1 MLAQSA
7 AANATPRARYL
18 TPPLTPS
25 TSATSTSATP
35 PAPVTAIGY
44 FAIVRAVRAS
54 ARLTSTER
62 LVLLTIA
69 GHLDNATATAA
80 VGIPR
85 LAAETAFTTRTIERT
100 VAALVAAGWLTRA
113 SAASRWGTN
122 VYQVTPVAEDVRA
135 AGPRRLHGRGT
146 PDTGSGHPRHR
157 IGAPPDTGSPV
168 LLSILNVEPPV
179 CSASATPP
187 AGESTHTIFE
197 VYQVPEKASE
207 APVVAPA
214 TSTAPVVV
222 DVAPAPKKASEA
234 PTSTAATLP
243 DAEVVVDVAP
253 APKKASEAP
262 PVVALLAAHPELR
275 PIARASVAALLVAEG
290 RPLPVVRRALAEL
303 AEATRDAAAV
313 EDPWSAATL
322 ARKARAYVRR
332 AYAEPSDTSTST
344 RPVSPEP
351 PPEPPP
357 QLHAVAANLRAAVA
371 GIGGGWNPRPSSRAP
386 STRPNV
392 GHLATATANLRG
404 MLAALDVEHEAPVVR
419 RRA

>member
-1 MLAQSA
+1 M
-7 AANATPRARYL
+7 
-18 TPPLTPS
+18 
-25 TSATSTSATP
+25 
-35 PAPVTAIGY
+35 
-44 FAIVRAVRAS
+44 
-54 ARLTSTER
+54 
-62 LVLLTIA
+62 
-69 GHLDNATATAA
+69 
-80 VGIPR
+80 
-85 LAAETAFTTRTIERT
+85 
-100 VAALVAAGWLTRA
+100 
-113 SAASRWGTN
+113 
-122 VYQVTPVAEDVRA
+122 
-135 AGPRRLHGRGT
+135 
-146 PDTGSGHPRHR
+146 
-157 IGAPPDTGSPV
+157 
-168 LLSILNVEPPV
+168 
-179 CSASATPP
+179 
-187 AGESTHTIFE
+187 
-197 VYQVPEKASE
+197 PEKASE

-214 TSTAPVVV
+214 TSTAP
-222 DVAPAPKKASEA
+222 
-234 PTSTAATLP
+234 
-243 DAEVVVDVAP
+243 VVVDVAP

-332 AYAEPSDTSTST
+332 AYAEPSDTST
-344 RPVSPEP
+344 RPTSPEP

-392 GHLATATANLRG
+392 GHLASATANLRG